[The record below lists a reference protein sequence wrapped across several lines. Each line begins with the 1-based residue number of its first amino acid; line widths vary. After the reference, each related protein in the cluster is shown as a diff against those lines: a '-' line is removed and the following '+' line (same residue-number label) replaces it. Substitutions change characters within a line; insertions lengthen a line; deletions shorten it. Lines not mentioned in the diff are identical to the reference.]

1 MTIIDAQKN
10 PEAVSLLL
18 SGRLNV
24 AVCPQCGYAGALG
37 TPLVYHDAEKEIL
50 YTFLPSQLDLPQME
64 EEKILGDLTSR
75 VMSSLPPEERKGYL
89 LQPRRFLSFDSL
101 IEAVLEAEGVTPE
114 MLEAQERRA
123 ELLNQLLQEEDAD
136 EREAAIREAEEAG
149 EIDAEFL
156 QLLTLNMEMA
166 EAQGLGE
173 VAQQLTALREQLLD
187 WTRIGQDVADREAAV
202 RELGTEITRE
212 GLLEKLV
219 EAALADKQGRIETLV
234 AVARP
239 AIDYAFYQMLSERID
254 QARASGDGEQAD
266 KLQALRETILEIT
279 SAIDAQVQQA
289 TQETAAR
296 LEQILERDDVEQA
309 VREALPY
316 VDDLFLSILVRN
328 IQAAEQAG
336 RTAEAEKMQRV
347 ANALMQII
355 QESQPPE
362 IRFINR
368 LLEEDDPAA
377 RQTILEE
384 NRDQVNEQLLQ
395 IMDMIGQD
403 LAENRR
409 DELAQRLEAVRQQAA
424 RMVAGST
431 IAIAR

>member
-1 MTIIDAQKN
+1 
-10 PEAVSLLL
+10 
-18 SGRLNV
+18 
-24 AVCPQCGYAGALG
+24 
-37 TPLVYHDAEKEIL
+37 
-50 YTFLPSQLDLPQME
+50 
-64 EEKILGDLTSR
+64 
-75 VMSSLPPEERKGYL
+75 
-89 LQPRRFLSFDSL
+89 
-101 IEAVLEAEGVTPE
+101 
-114 MLEAQERRA
+114 
-123 ELLNQLLQEEDAD
+123 
-136 EREAAIREAEEAG
+136 
-149 EIDAEFL
+149 
-156 QLLTLNMEMA
+156 
-166 EAQGLGE
+166 
-173 VAQQLTALREQLLD
+173 
-187 WTRIGQDVADREAAV
+187 VADREAAV